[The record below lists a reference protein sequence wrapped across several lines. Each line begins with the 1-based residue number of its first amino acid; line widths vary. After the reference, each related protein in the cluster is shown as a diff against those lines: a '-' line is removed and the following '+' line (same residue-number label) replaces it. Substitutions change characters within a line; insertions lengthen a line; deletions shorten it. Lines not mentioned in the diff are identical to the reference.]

1 MFEKIYQ
8 SQRDS
13 ALAYIRQE
21 HPEESPEQQEEH
33 ARALVAL
40 KCLMYA
46 LKTGDTSCIE

>member
-21 HPEESPEQQEEH
+21 HPEESDQQAEEH
-33 ARALVAL
+33 ARALVAFKVL
-40 KCLMYA
+40 IYS
-46 LKTGDTSCIE
+46 LKTGDTSCIK